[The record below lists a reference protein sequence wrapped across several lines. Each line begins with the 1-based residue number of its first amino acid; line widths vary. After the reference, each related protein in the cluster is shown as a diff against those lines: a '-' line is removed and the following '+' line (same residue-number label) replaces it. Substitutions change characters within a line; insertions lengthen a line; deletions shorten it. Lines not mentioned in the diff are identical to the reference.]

1 MIRRAIAVLVITASA
16 VIGSASA
23 ADAGELCVRLLP
35 TRSGARLC
43 IPTQ

>member
-16 VIGSASA
+16 LIGSASA
-23 ADAGELCVRLLP
+23 ADAGELCVKLLP
-35 TRSGARLC
+35 TISNARFC